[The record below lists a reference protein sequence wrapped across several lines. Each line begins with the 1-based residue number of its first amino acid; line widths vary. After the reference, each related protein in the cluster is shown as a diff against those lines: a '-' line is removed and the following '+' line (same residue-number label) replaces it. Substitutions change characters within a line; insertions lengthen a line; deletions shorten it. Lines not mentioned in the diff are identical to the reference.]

1 MRKLLMECIGTL
13 FLMMAVAFSGNN
25 PIAVGLMLAVMV
37 YSGGHLSGGHFN
49 PAVSLAAW
57 MRGKLGVA
65 DMVQYMVAQVVGACL
80 GWLVHSYLM
89 GGSTAPMPTE
99 HPVMHG
105 VVAEALLAFALV
117 TVVLNMMSSRSAGNP
132 VGGLAIGFTLSAA
145 LYTGA
150 GVSGGAFQS
159 RSWTR
164 SSGHGSDH
172 GRRLRRQ
179 HPGALRRGSAGR
191 RRGGGARLQ
200 VPQRLRLTPAH
211 AGALAGPGTRLHT
224 GCGRRLAGF

>member
-13 FLMMAVAFSGNN
+13 FLMMAVAHSGNN

-37 YSGGHLSGGHFN
+37 YSGGHLSGAHFN

-65 DMVQYMVAQVVGACL
+65 DMVQYMVAQLVGACL
-80 GWLVHSYLM
+80 GWLVHSYLV

-150 GVSGGAFQS
+150 SVSGGAFNPAVGIGPQVMEAV
-159 RSWTR
+159 T
-164 SSGHGSDH
+164 
-172 GRRLRRQ
+172 
-179 HPGALRRGSAGR
+179 
-191 RRGGGARLQ
+191 GGGFDANTLALYG
-200 VPQRLRLTPAH
+200 VGPLVG
-211 AGALAGPGTRLHT
+211 GAVAALVYKFLND
-224 GCGRRLAGF
+224 

>member
-57 MRGKLGVA
+57 MRGKLGLA
-65 DMVQYMVAQVVGACL
+65 DMVQYMVAQLVGACL

-99 HPVMHG
+99 HPLMHG

-150 GVSGGAFQS
+150 GVSGGAFNPAVGLGPQVMEAI
-159 RSWTR
+159 T
-164 SSGHGSDH
+164 
-172 GRRLRRQ
+172 
-179 HPGALRRGSAGR
+179 
-191 RRGGGARLQ
+191 GGGFDANTLALYG
-200 VPQRLRLTPAH
+200 VGPLVG
-211 AGALAGPGTRLHT
+211 GAVAALVYKFLND
-224 GCGRRLAGF
+224 

>member
-65 DMVQYMVAQVVGACL
+65 DMVQYMVAQLVGACL

-99 HPVMHG
+99 HPLMHG

-150 GVSGGAFQS
+150 GVSGGAFNPAVGLGPQVMEAI
-159 RSWTR
+159 T
-164 SSGHGSDH
+164 
-172 GRRLRRQ
+172 
-179 HPGALRRGSAGR
+179 
-191 RRGGGARLQ
+191 GGGFDANTLALYG
-200 VPQRLRLTPAH
+200 VGPLVG
-211 AGALAGPGTRLHT
+211 GAVAALVYKFLND
-224 GCGRRLAGF
+224 

>member
-57 MRGKLGVA
+57 MRGKLGLA
-65 DMVQYMVAQVVGACL
+65 DMVQYMVAQLVGACL

-99 HPVMHG
+99 HPLMHG

-150 GVSGGAFQS
+150 GVSGGAFNPAVGIGPQVMEAI
-159 RSWTR
+159 T
-164 SSGHGSDH
+164 
-172 GRRLRRQ
+172 
-179 HPGALRRGSAGR
+179 
-191 RRGGGARLQ
+191 GGGFDANTLALYG
-200 VPQRLRLTPAH
+200 VGPLVG
-211 AGALAGPGTRLHT
+211 GAVAALVYKFLND
-224 GCGRRLAGF
+224 

>member
-150 GVSGGAFQS
+150 GVSGGAFNPAVGLGPQVMEAI
-159 RSWTR
+159 T
-164 SSGHGSDH
+164 
-172 GRRLRRQ
+172 
-179 HPGALRRGSAGR
+179 
-191 RRGGGARLQ
+191 GGGFDASTLALYG
-200 VPQRLRLTPAH
+200 VGPLVG
-211 AGALAGPGTRLHT
+211 GAVAALVYKFLND
-224 GCGRRLAGF
+224 

>member
-150 GVSGGAFQS
+150 GVSGGAFNPAVGLGPQVMEAI
-159 RSWTR
+159 T
-164 SSGHGSDH
+164 
-172 GRRLRRQ
+172 
-179 HPGALRRGSAGR
+179 
-191 RRGGGARLQ
+191 GGGFDAN
-200 VPQRLRLTPAH
+200 
-211 AGALAGPGTRLHT
+211 ALALYGVGPLVGGAVAALVYKF
-224 GCGRRLAGF
+224 LND

>member
-65 DMVQYMVAQVVGACL
+65 DMVQYLVAQVVGACL

-150 GVSGGAFQS
+150 GVSGGAFNPAVGLGPQVMEAI
-159 RSWTR
+159 T
-164 SSGHGSDH
+164 
-172 GRRLRRQ
+172 
-179 HPGALRRGSAGR
+179 
-191 RRGGGARLQ
+191 GGGFDANTLALYG
-200 VPQRLRLTPAH
+200 VGPLVG
-211 AGALAGPGTRLHT
+211 GAVAALVYKFLND
-224 GCGRRLAGF
+224 

>member
-13 FLMMAVAFSGNN
+13 FLMMAVAHSGNN

-37 YSGGHLSGGHFN
+37 YSGGHLSGAHFN

-65 DMVQYMVAQVVGACL
+65 DMVQYMVAQLVGACL
-80 GWLVHSYLM
+80 GWLVHSYLV

-117 TVVLNMMSSRSAGNP
+117 IVVLNMMSSRSAGNP

-150 GVSGGAFQS
+150 GVSGGAFNPAVGIGPQVMEAI
-159 RSWTR
+159 T
-164 SSGHGSDH
+164 
-172 GRRLRRQ
+172 
-179 HPGALRRGSAGR
+179 
-191 RRGGGARLQ
+191 GGGFDANTLALYG
-200 VPQRLRLTPAH
+200 VGPLVG
-211 AGALAGPGTRLHT
+211 GAVAALVYKFLND
-224 GCGRRLAGF
+224 

>member
-150 GVSGGAFQS
+150 GVSGGAFNPAVGLGPQVMEAI
-159 RSWTR
+159 T
-164 SSGHGSDH
+164 
-172 GRRLRRQ
+172 
-179 HPGALRRGSAGR
+179 
-191 RRGGGARLQ
+191 GGGFDANTLALYG
-200 VPQRLRLTPAH
+200 VGPLVG
-211 AGALAGPGTRLHT
+211 GAVAALVYKFLND
-224 GCGRRLAGF
+224 